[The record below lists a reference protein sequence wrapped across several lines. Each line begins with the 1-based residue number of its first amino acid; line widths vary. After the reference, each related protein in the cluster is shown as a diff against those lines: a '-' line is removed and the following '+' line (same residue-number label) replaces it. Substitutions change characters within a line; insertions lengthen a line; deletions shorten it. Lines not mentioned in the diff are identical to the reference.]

1 MLRWLVIGIGDL
13 TTKRVIPGILAEP
26 RSEFYGVVTRDLRKA
41 ATYPGVRAWTSLDD
55 ALNDDAIDAVYVVSP
70 VSLHAPQTIA
80 SLRAGKKVLCEKPV
94 ALHYAEAQSMA
105 AAAKETGQLLGVA
118 YFRRLFPKLMKT
130 KRLIAEGII
139 GQPILAESNCHSW
152 LNINGREWAVDPALA
167 GGGPLYD
174 IGSHRIDALNFL
186 FGQPLK
192 ATGLRS
198 NTVHQ
203 MNVEDSATAMIEY
216 AGGVRGVID
225 VRWNS
230 RIPRDQFR
238 VLGTDGEIVLDAL
251 QGPDMRVNG
260 AYEEIPPHSN
270 VQYPLIENF
279 ASAALDGTP
288 VTCPI
293 EEAIWTDWVTEQV
306 MRQR

>member
-13 TTKRVIPGILAEP
+13 TMKRVIPGILAEP
-26 RSEFYGVVTRDLRKA
+26 RSEFYGVVTRDPRKA
-41 ATYPGVRAWTSLDD
+41 EAYPGVRAWTSLDN
-55 ALNDDAIDAVYVVSP
+55 ALKDDAFNAVYVVSP
-70 VSLHAPQTIA
+70 VSLHAPHTIA

-94 ALHYAEAQSMA
+94 AMHYAEAQSMA

-152 LNINGREWAVDPALA
+152 LNISGREWAIDPAMA

-198 NTVHQ
+198 NAVHQ
-203 MNVEDSATAMIEY
+203 MDVEDSATVMIEY
-216 AGGVRGVID
+216 AGG
-225 VRWNS
+225 
-230 RIPRDQFR
+230 
-238 VLGTDGEIVLDAL
+238 
-251 QGPDMRVNG
+251 G
-260 AYEEIPPHSN
+260 A
-270 VQYPLIENF
+270 
-279 ASAALDGTP
+279 
-288 VTCPI
+288 
-293 EEAIWTDWVTEQV
+293 
-306 MRQR
+306 RRR

>member
-1 MLRWLVIGIGDL
+1 MLSMSTAGFAARPITDN
-13 TTKRVIPGILAEP
+13 REPFAPGKGP
-26 RSEFYGVVTRDLRKA
+26 LREA
-41 ATYPGVRAWTSLDD
+41 RCD
-55 ALNDDAIDAVYVVSP
+55 ALRGRRSP
-70 VSLHAPQTIA
+70 WRT
-80 SLRAGKKVLCEKPV
+80 
-94 ALHYAEAQSMA
+94 
-105 AAAKETGQLLGVA
+105 AAKETGQLLGVA

-139 GQPILAESNCHSW
+139 GQPILAESNCHTW
-152 LNINGREWAVDPALA
+152 LNLSGREWAIDPVMA

-198 NTVHQ
+198 NAVHQ
-203 MNVEDSATAMIEY
+203 MEVEDSATVMIEY
-216 AGGVRGVID
+216 AGGMRGVVD

-288 VTCPI
+288 VACPI
-293 EEAIWTDWVTEQV
+293 KEAIWTDWVTEQV
-306 MRQR
+306 MRQS